1 MEYSTVGL
9 VRATIRF
16 AYFHVKTEE
25 RIDVF
30 FIPEILRNTL
40 FSRAKSR
47 PHNICTNLPGERHI
61 VRAIRVKRAARPA
74 KPASFQGRLET
85 YRRSV
90 AADRVADQVLSVAGN
105 VHILT
110 LPQRQVSER
119 YVLFC
124 LQHLK
129 PRCDILSCFISM
141 GHYLILFLTF
151 ASLLAVKKSRASCY
165 VSRQSHNI
173 NSFLTIR

>member
-85 YRRSV
+85 HRRSV

-110 LPQRQVSER
+110 LPQRQMSER
-119 YVLFC
+119 DNILLSLALKTAMRHFVL
-124 LQHLK
+124 LYLYGT
-129 PRCDILSCFISM
+129 LSHPLSNIFLSSGGKKISRVM
-141 GHYLILFLTF
+141 LSQQVVT
-151 ASLLAVKKSRASCY
+151 
-165 VSRQSHNI
+165 
-173 NSFLTIR
+173 